1 MADIVATAVVSDG
14 SDALAL
20 TVSRANGYR
29 ITRTGLGTGLGAMRR
44 ITAQS
49 PWVRGRT
56 LVAAVE
62 DVVTD
67 TLEVRVQGASQV
79 DYEAKK
85 AALVNAFRQDSYTV
99 TVTVEG
105 VSEVWAN
112 CEPADVSVGGQG
124 GALDPF
130 ELRHFQ
136 QVVTMQVPHDPVS
149 L

>member
-1 MADIVATAVVSDG
+1 MADISVSAALSGGSDG
-14 SDALAL
+14 LSI

-29 ITRTGLGTGLGAMRR
+29 VTRSGLGTGLGLIRR
-44 ITAQS
+44 MTAQS

-56 LVAAVE
+56 LIAAVE
-62 DVVTD
+62 DTVTD
-67 TLEVRVQGASQV
+67 TLEVRVQGSSQA
-79 DYEAKK
+79 DYESKK
-85 AALVNAFRQDSYTV
+85 AALVNAFRQDNYTL

-112 CEPADVSVGGQG
+112 CEPADISVGVN

-136 QVVTMQVPHDPVS
+136 QVVTLQIPHDPVS